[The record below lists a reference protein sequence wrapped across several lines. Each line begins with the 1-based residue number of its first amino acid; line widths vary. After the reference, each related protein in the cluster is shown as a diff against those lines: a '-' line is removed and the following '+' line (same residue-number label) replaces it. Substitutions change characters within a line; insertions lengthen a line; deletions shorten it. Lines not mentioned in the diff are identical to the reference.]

1 MSYGVLDGVLEHTGA
16 LWGMEICIQHSL
28 LCAHPCIS
36 QTPQHKSPGLNVGS
50 SLDPRC
56 SPPRTVGG
64 PGWGLAL

>member
-36 QTPQHKSPGLNVGS
+36 QTPQHKSPGFNVGS